1 MGYRKYINLVQ
12 GVFVIGFAALGFA
25 ACSST
30 GTVDRSPD
38 SINQNQDEQELRRQY
53 KMDGREPASAKGNFT
68 WLDEVEED
76 FGKIADETS
85 SRTVASAG
93 GKEVILKQNNWALQY
108 APSSNQFFVT
118 VDGSAYR
125 MVQTDIGDGDSF
137 AFAAEGQA
145 ENPVTL
151 NVSRVQEGRVIA
163 SMSCRA
169 ELSYWNKGART
180 YKKDRADLQG
190 KACEDLIVRMKEFV
204 P

>member
-1 MGYRKYINLVQ
+1 MEYRKYINLVQ
-12 GVFVIGFAALGFA
+12 GVIVFAALGFA

-30 GTVDRSPD
+30 GTVNRSPD
-38 SINQNQDEQELRRQY
+38 SINQEQDQDEIDLRRQY
-53 KMDGREPASAKGNFT
+53 QMDGREPASAKGDFT

-108 APSSNQFFVT
+108 APSSNQFFVS

-151 NVSRVQEGRVIA
+151 NVSRIHEGRVIA
-163 SMSCRA
+163 SLTCRA
-169 ELSYWNKGART
+169 ELSYWNKGERA
-180 YKKDRADLQG
+180 YNKDRAVIQG
-190 KACEDLIVRMKEFV
+190 KNCEHLIERLKEFV